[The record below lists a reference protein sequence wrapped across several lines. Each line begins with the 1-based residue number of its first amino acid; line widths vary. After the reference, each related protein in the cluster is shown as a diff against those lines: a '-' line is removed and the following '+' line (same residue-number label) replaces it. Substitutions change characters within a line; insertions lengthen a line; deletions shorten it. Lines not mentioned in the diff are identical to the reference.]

1 MKKITRQL
9 LQEEFTAWDE
19 LVASSPQASLFHT
32 TSWNQMLFETASER
46 QEWLPLVC
54 ENNGALAGG
63 ISLHCKASGS
73 IKQSVFP
80 QFGYNGP
87 ILSNDIKYSEPYK
100 TVPGYEIILEILKS
114 VDSFPF
120 HVVIKNQPEL
130 WDMRAYTYKGWKV
143 ETNYTHILPFTS
155 RTDVWQKINSEI
167 KEEIFA
173 NNYFVNIDFSD
184 KQIQKFSLLA
194 VKASASGL
202 VFSKTETKIME
213 KRIAWMKERGLCQLV
228 VVTDKAGKEIAIA
241 LFILSSVNHTI
252 YLSKIILL
260 GKQSECDVLPSL
272 VWQVYLTFGG
282 GFDFIDLN
290 YSNEVAVST
299 LKDKMGATLTPSFIS
314 KQPKKRQ

>member
-1 MKKITRQL
+1 
-9 LQEEFTAWDE
+9 
-19 LVASSPQASLFHT
+19 
-32 TSWNQMLFETASER
+32 
-46 QEWLPLVC
+46 
-54 ENNGALAGG
+54 
-63 ISLHCKASGS
+63 
-73 IKQSVFP
+73 
-80 QFGYNGP
+80 
-87 ILSNDIKYSEPYK
+87 
-100 TVPGYEIILEILKS
+100 
-114 VDSFPF
+114 
-120 HVVIKNQPEL
+120 
-130 WDMRAYTYKGWKV
+130 MRAYTYKGWKV

-194 VKASASGL
+194 VKASASGP
-202 VFSKTETKIME
+202 VFSKTETKVME

-290 YSNEVAVST
+290 YSNEVAVSM